1 MIGKITKF
9 LGEVKIEFK
18 KVTWSTREELIGS
31 TAVVIVTILL
41 LSLFVGIVDALLSAA
56 VTVVFRIF

>member
-9 LGEVKIEFK
+9 LGEVKVEFK

>member
-1 MIGKITKF
+1 MVGKITKF
-9 LGEVKIEFK
+9 LNEVRVEFK

-41 LSLFVGIVDALLSAA
+41 LALFVGIVDALLSAA
-56 VTVVFRIF
+56 ITVVFRIF